1 MKWLAAFFSLVTL
14 LVLFNS
20 LPQSNVINSGAN
32 NEFSVPSKIMLL
44 KKTPELKAEKDWL
57 AYKKEPEKAEEP
69 TPQVEPMPQK
79 SPYPTLT
86 IGDKNYQLLGIFKQQ
101 QQPFI
106 LVKGAKTDLV
116 KLKEGDEFSEGVMLQ
131 KITPSAVIILQDEK
145 TIKFKLFERSDH
157 G

>member
-20 LPQSNVINSGAN
+20 LPQSNVINSESK
-32 NEFSVPSKIMLL
+32 NEFSAPSKIMLL
-44 KKTPELKAEKDWL
+44 KKIPELKAEKDWL
-57 AYKKEPEKAEEP
+57 AYTKEPEKAEEP
-69 TPQVEPMPQK
+69 TPKVEPVPQK

-116 KLKEGDEFSEGVMLQ
+116 KLKEGDEFSEGITLQ
-131 KITPSAVIILQDEK
+131 KITASAIIILQGEK